1 MTTTEAASP
10 LTHRRIRAVVIGL
23 LIGTFLGALDT
34 MIMVT
39 AMRTIAD
46 ELHGLTMQASVTTAY
61 LIASMISMPLY
72 GKLSDIYGR
81 RRLYLAGISVFLL
94 GSLLCAL
101 AGDMGQLALFRAVQG
116 LGGGGLMALALAAIA
131 DMVPSEQR
139 TRWQALFGFSF
150 AAASISGPVL
160 GGLFAGMDSFLGID
174 GWRWLFLVNLPIG
187 LVTMAVV
194 GKLFT
199 VRTPRLAQSVDYWGA
214 IALATGLVPL
224 LLLAEQGREWG
235 WTSPASLSLAAVG
248 VLGLAVF
255 ARVQVRR
262 QDSALL
268 PPKLFRDKA
277 FTLINLVNFLG
288 GVGVFTAL
296 AFVPLYLQIVQGL
309 SPTAAGLLML
319 PQSLATITGS
329 RIVGP
334 LLGKGMRYSRV
345 LAAGLGLS
353 GSAYLALSLAGP
365 ATPMALITVLV
376 LANGV
381 GGGMF
386 FQVVL
391 VTLQDAVEPQD
402 LGVASSLSGFSRQL
416 GGVAGTAVF
425 LSLVFSTASE
435 RITRLFNESLASE
448 QFRALVAA
456 DPLARS
462 VIDRPGG
469 VDLNDTSFLSL
480 LDPRVAA
487 PVVEGMSSAMN
498 TVFLSIGLV
507 VVLAA
512 ALALSITPSRK
523 DTP

>member
-1 MTTTEAASP
+1 MTITEAVGELS
-10 LTHRRIRAVVIGL
+10 HRRIRAVVFGL
-23 LIGTFLGALDT
+23 LVGTFLGALDT

-61 LIASMISMPLY
+61 LIASMIAMPLY

-81 RRLYLAGISVFLL
+81 KRLYLAAIAVFLA

-101 AGDMGQLALFRAVQG
+101 AQSMGQLAVFRAVQG

-131 DMVPSEQR
+131 DMVPAEQR

-150 AAASISGPVL
+150 AGASISGPAL
-160 GGLFAGMDSFLGID
+160 GGLLAGLDSLLGID
-174 GWRWLFLVNLPIG
+174 GWRWLFLINLPIG
-187 LVTMAVV
+187 LVTMVVV
-194 GKLFT
+194 GRFFT
-199 VRTPRLAQSVDYWGA
+199 VRTPRTPQPVDFRGA
-214 IALATGLVPL
+214 IALAAGLVPL
-224 LLLAEQGREWG
+224 LLLAEQGRELPV
-235 WTSPASLSLAAVG
+235 TAALLLAAAG
-248 VLGLAVF
+248 VLGLTIFV
-255 ARVQVRR
+255 RVQVRR

-277 FTLINLVNFLG
+277 FTLINVVNFLG

-296 AFVPLYLQIVQGL
+296 AFVPLYLQLVQGL
-309 SPTAAGLLML
+309 GPTGAGLLML

-334 LLGKGMRYSRV
+334 LLAKGIHYKHI
-345 LAAGLGLS
+345 LASGLGLTAV
-353 GSAYLALSLAGP
+353 AYLALAFAGP
-365 ATPMALITVLV
+365 TTPMALITALV
-376 LANGV
+376 LANGI

-391 VTLQDAVEPQD
+391 VVLQDAVDPRD
-402 LGVASSLSGFSRQL
+402 LGVATSLSGFSRQL

-425 LSLVFSTASE
+425 LSLVFSLAGD
-435 RITRLFNESLASE
+435 RIG
-448 QFRALVAA
+448 
-456 DPLARS
+456 
-462 VIDRPGG
+462 GG
-469 VDLNDTSFLSL
+469 VDLDDTSFLAD
-480 LDPRVAA
+480 LDPRAAA
-487 PVVEGMSSAMN
+487 PIVEGFASAMN

-512 ALALSITPSRK
+512 ALALSIRPSRK
-523 DTP
+523 DIQ